1 MSQGNGAPVARESA
15 PEWCSNDCPGE
26 KNMQRSA
33 LVVGAS
39 GIGGRYAARELLA
52 HGWTV
57 YGLARRPPRDLPGMI
72 PVVADLLDEVGLPAA
87 LADLAPTHVFITT
100 WMRQDSEAENIRV
113 NALMVRNLL
122 DALAPKKSV
131 RHVALVTGLK
141 HYLGPFEAYASSGTL
156 PDTPL
161 RESQPRLPIENFYY
175 AQEDEVYAAA
185 ERDRFTWTVHRP
197 HSMIGMAVG
206 NAMNMGTTLAVYAS
220 ICKET
225 GRPFQFPGSEAQWK
239 GLSDVTDARML
250 AKQLRWAADCDAARN
265 EAFNISNGDYFRW
278 SWLWRRL
285 AAWFGV
291 QAAGWNGTVQP
302 LEAAMANDAE
312 LWSEM
317 ARRHGLREAALDR
330 LASPWHTDL
339 DLGRPIEVMTDMA
352 NSRRLGFASW
362 QSTEDSFFDLFAA
375 LRAERLIP

>member
-1 MSQGNGAPVARESA
+1 
-15 PEWCSNDCPGE
+15 
-26 KNMQRSA
+26 MQRSA

-39 GIGGRYAARELLA
+39 GIGGRHAARELLA

-57 YGLARRPPRDLPGMI
+57 YGMARRPPADLPGLI
-72 PVVADLLDEVGLPAA
+72 PVPADLLDPDGLGPAFDQAFGVGNGEAS
-87 LADLAPTHVFITT
+87 PTHVFITT

-113 NALMVRNLL
+113 NAAMVRNLL
-122 DALAPKKSV
+122 DALSPRTSL

-161 RESQPRLPIENFYY
+161 RESQPRLPLENFYY

-185 ERDRFTWTVHRP
+185 ARDRFSWSIHRP
-197 HSMIGMAVG
+197 HTVIGLAVG
-206 NAMNMGTTLAVYAS
+206 NAMNLGTTLAVYAS
-220 ICKET
+220 ICRET
-225 GRPFQFPGSEAQWK
+225 GRPFQFPGSQAQWD

-250 AKQLRWAADCDAARN
+250 ARQLRWAADTDAARN
-265 EAFNISNGDYFRW
+265 EAFNIVNGDCFRW

-291 QAAGWNGTVQP
+291 QAAGFSGEMQP
-302 LEAAMANDAE
+302 LEAIMAHDGQV
-312 LWSEM
+312 WREM
-317 ARRHGLREAALDR
+317 AAKYKLAEPDLDR

-352 NSRRLGFASW
+352 NSRRLGFTAW
-362 QSTEDSFFDLFAA
+362 QATEESFFDLFSE
-375 LRAERLIP
+375 LRAKGLIP